1 MLPTTSLDDSDVSS
15 HDSYNCSSLS
25 YDNGGFDSLQIGKAI
40 FISSGKKMETN
51 HDTPVPVPYRSKQ
64 SAVDIPLSEI
74 SSQHDWGSSRVI
86 VHGSTLQNYVY
97 PNPRLPSIDASQE
110 TEASKINLDRSTDNP
125 RANYARS
132 CLATPREMHMDTSI
146 STDESEL
153 FWIPGDIDASP
164 RIKAST
170 ESRIPTES
178 KRNQRAASYMKRRYI
193 VPKAPKK
200 VRDEAQEAL
209 TAALDQVPATIHFD
223 QRGKRTT
230 ACPRNWCR
238 AEAAEPARPCW
249 RWPAAAAAATGA
261 ATATALVSE
270 CRRRCRRRAESLHTS
285 SDTAFAL
292 SSAVASASPSS
303 QSPSLVPG
311 QDGDGSFGELEVTR
325 GPEPA
330 EMKIGQEWMGH
341 TKIKPYK
348 LWWEESAPAAPP
360 SLGMTLA
367 MATSRSWM
375 CLLLRERA

>member
-1 MLPTTSLDDSDVSS
+1 MNLMLKEVLAQQTSIVSELHVTETELLLLSKSKGKDSTHEENRKVVKLFGQRAELNREANVCTMLPTTSLDDSDVSS

-153 FWIPGDIDASP
+153 F
-164 RIKAST
+164 
-170 ESRIPTES
+170 
-178 KRNQRAASYMKRRYI
+178 
-193 VPKAPKK
+193 
-200 VRDEAQEAL
+200 
-209 TAALDQVPATIHFD
+209 
-223 QRGKRTT
+223 
-230 ACPRNWCR
+230 
-238 AEAAEPARPCW
+238 
-249 RWPAAAAAATGA
+249 
-261 ATATALVSE
+261 
-270 CRRRCRRRAESLHTS
+270 
-285 SDTAFAL
+285 
-292 SSAVASASPSS
+292 
-303 QSPSLVPG
+303 
-311 QDGDGSFGELEVTR
+311 
-325 GPEPA
+325 
-330 EMKIGQEWMGH
+330 
-341 TKIKPYK
+341 
-348 LWWEESAPAAPP
+348 
-360 SLGMTLA
+360 
-367 MATSRSWM
+367 
-375 CLLLRERA
+375 